1 MPFIKCKKCTFAIA
15 PGDEQTNHRCRRLA
29 PTPSFSVSMSS
40 KTYWPI
46 VNINEDGCGEGELK
60 KER

>member
-15 PGDEQTNHRCRRLA
+15 PADEQTNHRCRKFA
-29 PTPSFSVSMSS
+29 PTPSFAVNMSA

-60 KER
+60 KEK